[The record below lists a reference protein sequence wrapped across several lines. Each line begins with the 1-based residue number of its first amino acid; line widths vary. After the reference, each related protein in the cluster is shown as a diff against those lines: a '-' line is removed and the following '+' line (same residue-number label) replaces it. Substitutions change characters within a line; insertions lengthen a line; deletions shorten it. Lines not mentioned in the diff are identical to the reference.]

1 MPTSAAKDP
10 QDARARRAAFCAAL
24 RRADPPLLWDGG
36 LGTALVARGLDLA
49 SEPPEAWLL
58 ARPDEVWSVH
68 AEFAAAGV
76 DVLQTDSFG
85 LVRLHHGGW
94 PGALGPMPPLQTL
107 LTASVA
113 LAGAAASA
121 APSGSGGGRASA
133 PPYVVISLGPAAN
146 RGLEPARLTAT
157 YAELAAAAES
167 LGATALH
174 LETQLEPSELRA
186 ALVGLAEAAP
196 ELPVLV
202 SFTLS
207 VGQFG
212 LETPLGVPLGRMLQ
226 ELERAPIDPV
236 AVGVN
241 CSQPARRLRSAVAAL
256 RGWAGP
262 VLPVLAQ
269 PQVGQPA
276 PDCKRPPSPETPE
289 RFAREL
295 TQLLDDGATALGG
308 CCGARGPHL
317 QAAREAIALLFPSR
331 STL

>member
-1 MPTSAAKDP
+1 MPNPPALDP
-10 QDARARRAAFCAAL
+10 EDARARRGAFCAAL

-36 LGTALVARGLDLA
+36 LGTALVARGLDLS

-58 ARPDEVWSVH
+58 SRPDEVRAVH
-68 AEFAAAGV
+68 AEFAAAGA

-85 LVRLHHGGW
+85 LVRLRHGGW
-94 PGALGPMPPLQTL
+94 PAALQPMPPLETL
-107 LTASVA
+107 LAESLA
-113 LAGAAASA
+113 LAAQGAAAAGDRA
-121 APSGSGGGRASA
+121 AL
-133 PPYVVISLGPAAN
+133 PYLVVSLGPAAN
-146 RGLEPARLTAT
+146 PTLDPARLTAT
-157 YAELAAAAES
+157 YAQLAAAADS

-174 LETQLEPSELRA
+174 LETQLEPTELRA
-186 ALVGLAEAAP
+186 ALGGLGEAAP

-212 LETPLGVPLGRMLQ
+212 LETPLGVPLGRMLK
-226 ELERAPIDPV
+226 ELERAPLAPV

-256 RGWAGP
+256 REWAGP
-262 VLPVLAQ
+262 ALPVLCQ

-276 PDCKRPPSPETPE
+276 PDCKRPPTPETPE

-317 QAAREAIALLFPSR
+317 VAAREAIALLFPSR

>member
-1 MPTSAAKDP
+1 MPTSAANNP
-10 QDARARRAAFCAAL
+10 QDARARRAAFVAAL

-49 SEPPEAWLL
+49 TEPPEAWLL
-58 ARPDEVWSVH
+58 ARPDEVQAVH

-76 DVLQTDSFG
+76 DVLQTNSFG

-94 PGALGPMPPLQTL
+94 PAALGPMPPLQTL
-107 LTASVA
+107 LAASVA
-113 LAGAAASA
+113 LAGAAAS
-121 APSGSGGGRASA
+121 GGGQARAL
-133 PPYVVISLGPAAN
+133 PYLIPHLVISLGPAAN
-146 RGLEPARLTAT
+146 PNLEPARLTAT

-167 LGATALH
+167 LGAAALH
-174 LETQLEPSELRA
+174 LETQLEPTELRA
-186 ALVGLAEAAP
+186 ALSGIAEAAP
-196 ELPVLV
+196 DLPVLV

-226 ELERAPIDPV
+226 ELERAPVDLA

-256 RGWAGP
+256 REWAGP

-308 CCGARGPHL
+308 CCGTRGPHL

>member
-10 QDARARRAAFCAAL
+10 QDARARRAAFIAAL

-36 LGTALVARGLDLA
+36 LGTALVARGLELA

-58 ARPDEVWSVH
+58 TRPDEVRSVH
-68 AEFAAAGV
+68 AEFAAAGA
-76 DVLQTDSFG
+76 DVLQTNSFG

-94 PGALGPMPPLQTL
+94 PAALGPMPPLQTL
-107 LTASVA
+107 LAASVA
-113 LAGAAASA
+113 LAEAAAPA
-121 APSGSGGGRASA
+121 AGRAGA
-133 PPYVVISLGPAAN
+133 LPYLVISLGPAAN
-146 RGLEPARLTAT
+146 PSLQPARLTAT

-167 LGATALH
+167 LGAAALH

-186 ALVGLAEAAP
+186 ALAGIAEAAP
-196 ELPVLV
+196 ALPVLV

-212 LETPLGVPLGRMLQ
+212 LETPLGVTLGRMLQ
-226 ELERAPIDPV
+226 ELERAPVDLA

-241 CSQPARRLRSAVAAL
+241 CSQPARRLGSAVAAL
-256 RGWAGP
+256 REWAGP
-262 VLPVLAQ
+262 GLPVLAQ

-295 TQLLDDGATALGG
+295 TRLLDDGATALGG